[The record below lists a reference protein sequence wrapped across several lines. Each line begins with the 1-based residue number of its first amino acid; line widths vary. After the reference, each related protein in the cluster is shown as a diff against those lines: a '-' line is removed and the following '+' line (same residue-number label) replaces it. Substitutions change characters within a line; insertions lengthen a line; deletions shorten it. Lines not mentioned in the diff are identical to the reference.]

1 MAKPITIND
10 KLFAGIIIDQA
21 HPSLDRVFYY
31 RVPEELRDKIQLGMR
46 VMVPFGVSNKK
57 IEGYVISLED
67 TVDIPLD
74 KIKLIAK
81 IMDDFPMILPEF
93 IPIIQWMKKEYHC
106 LTIEALRCFITPG
119 LRMNVREKRH
129 KVVYLIIDKNIN
141 KCIET
146 VEKRSH
152 YMAEIL
158 RILDQDGDGIPL
170 AELSEMA
177 GGAPMS
183 SFRNL
188 ERRGWI
194 KIVDEEIYRNPWD
207 DSMALPQKI
216 HTLTPRQEQA
226 VEEIEKGLL
235 KARGNYLLHG
245 VTGSGKT
252 EVYMQVVQKA
262 LEMGKQAIVLVPEIS
277 LTPQTVERF
286 KHRFED
292 QVAILHSALSV
303 GERYDE
309 WRKVYNQEV
318 NIVVGARSAI
328 FAPFKRLG
336 VIIIDEAH
344 EDTYKS
350 DGSPRYNA
358 VGVAKK
364 RCELE
369 GAVLVLGTATP
380 SLEDYYRAQN
390 NEYKLLT
397 LEQRIDN
404 KPLPEVEVVDMRK
417 ELEKGNRS
425 IFSHSLY
432 KSIEQVLNNGEQ
444 GILLLNRRGYAQF
457 VSCRSCGY
465 VVRCRNCDIS
475 LTYHFVE
482 NVLKCH
488 YCGEV
493 YPYPKICPSCRS
505 KYIKYFGI
513 GTQRIEEE
521 IKKFFPAA
529 RVIRMDVD
537 TTSTKGAH
545 QRILNAFRKREY
557 DFLLGT
563 QMVAKGLDFPM
574 VTLVGV
580 IAADLSLNLPDY
592 RSSEKTF
599 QLITQVAG
607 RAGRGDRKGRV
618 IIQTYQPEHYAIQYA
633 SRHDYHGFFKREIQV
648 RHNFEYPPFS
658 HIIRILVT
666 GEEEKSVITLAKSI
680 DEWIRGAVEADLILK
695 QGLLQFGAFPAPLE
709 KIRNKYRWHVLL
721 KIRSDSMFIEKYH
734 QLVDECLKN
743 FRDSSCTVV
752 VDFYPLSLL

>member
-1 MAKPITIND
+1 MAKAIEMNN
-10 KLFAGIIIDQA
+10 KLFAGVIIDQA
-21 HPSLDRVFYY
+21 HPSLDKIFHYSI
-31 RVPEELRDKIQLGMR
+31 PEKLRDKIQLGMR
-46 VMVPFGVSNKK
+46 VMVPFGPSNRG
-57 IEGYVISLED
+57 IEGYVLSLED
-67 TVDIPLD
+67 EVDIPLE
-74 KIKLIAK
+74 KIKAIIKLL
-81 IMDDFPMILPEF
+81 DDSPIILPKF
-93 IPIIQWMKKEYHC
+93 IPIIHWMKKEYHC
-106 LTIEALRCFITPG
+106 LTIEALRCFIAPG
-119 LRMNVREKRH
+119 LRMNIKEKKH
-129 KVVYLIIDKNIN
+129 KVVYLAIDKNIN
-141 KCIET
+141 KCIEE
-146 VEKRSH
+146 VERRSW

-158 RILDQDGDGIPL
+158 RILDREDGIPL

-177 GGAPMS
+177 GGASMS
-183 SFRNL
+183 SFRSL
-188 ERRGWI
+188 EKRAWI
-194 KIVDEEIYRNPWD
+194 KIVEEEIYRDPWD
-207 DSMALPQKI
+207 DSMALPQEL
-216 HTLTPRQEQA
+216 HQLTPKQRQL

-235 KARGNYLLHG
+235 KAKGNYLLHG

-252 EVYMQVVQKA
+252 EVYMRIVQKA
-262 LEMGKQAIVLVPEIS
+262 LDMNKQAIVLVPEIS

-286 KHRFED
+286 KQRFEN
-292 QVAILHSALSV
+292 QVAILHSALSI

-318 NIVVGARSAI
+318 NIVVGARSAV

-344 EDTYKS
+344 EDTYRS

-358 VGVAKK
+358 IGVAKK
-364 RCELE
+364 RCEIE

-380 SLEDYYRAQN
+380 SLEDYHGAQN
-390 NEYKLLT
+390 KKYSLLT
-397 LEQRIDN
+397 LEQRIDDR
-404 KPLPEVEVVDMRK
+404 PLPEVEVVDMRK
-417 ELEKGNRS
+417 EIEKGNRS

-432 KSIEQVLNNGEQ
+432 KSIEHVLNNGEQ

-465 VVRCRNCDIS
+465 VVKCRNCDIS
-475 LTYHFVE
+475 LTYHSIE

-488 YCGEV
+488 YCGEI
-493 YPYPKICPSCRS
+493 YPYPRICPSCRS
-505 KYIKYFGI
+505 KYIKHFGV
-513 GTQRIEEE
+513 GTQKIEEE
-521 IKKFFPAA
+521 IKKFFPTA

-618 IIQTYQPEHYAIQYA
+618 VIQTYQPEHYAIQYA
-633 SRHDYHGFFKREIQV
+633 SRHDYEGFFRREIEV
-648 RHNFEYPPFS
+648 RRNFGYPPFS

-666 GEEEKSVITLAKSI
+666 GEEEKSVLKLAQSI
-680 DEWIRGAVEADLILK
+680 NEWIGSEVNTDLILK
-695 QGLLQFGAFPAPLE
+695 QGLIQFGVFPAPLE
-709 KIRNKYRWHVLL
+709 KIRNKYRWHVIL
-721 KIRSDSMFIEKYH
+721 KIKCDGLFIERYH
-734 QLVDECLKN
+734 ELMDKCLKR
-743 FRDSSCTVV
+743 FRNSSNTVI